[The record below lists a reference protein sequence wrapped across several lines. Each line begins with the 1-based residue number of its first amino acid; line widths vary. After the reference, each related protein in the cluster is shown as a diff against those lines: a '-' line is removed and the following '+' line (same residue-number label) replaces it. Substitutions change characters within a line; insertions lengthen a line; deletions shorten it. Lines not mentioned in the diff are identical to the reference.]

1 MHGRTDTI
9 GNTEQVTQISVATLE
24 GSVMTNPHRTELH
37 VLRAEVGGREASIST
52 VPTAEDE
59 TELERALHELRRHM
73 TDVATEAEEMVA
85 EHPMA
90 SLAAAFC
97 LGMIAGRLSGGFK

>member
-1 MHGRTDTI
+1 
-9 GNTEQVTQISVATLE
+9 
-24 GSVMTNPHRTELH
+24 MTHPHRTELH
-37 VLRAEVGGREASIST
+37 ALRAEVGDREAPICV
-52 VPTAEDE
+52 VPSAEDAS
-59 TELERALHELRRHM
+59 ELERALHELRRHM
-73 TDVATEAEEMVA
+73 TDVAKEAEEMVS

>member
-1 MHGRTDTI
+1 MT
-9 GNTEQVTQISVATLE
+9 TQ
-24 GSVMTNPHRTELH
+24 HRTELH
-37 VLRAEVGGREASIST
+37 ALRTEVGSREPAPVT
-52 VPTAEDE
+52 APPNAEDA

-73 TDVATEAEEMVA
+73 TDVAKEAEEMVT

-97 LGMIAGRLSGGFK
+97 LGMIVGRLSGAFK

>member
-1 MHGRTDTI
+1 MASQH
-9 GNTEQVTQISVATLE
+9 Q
-24 GSVMTNPHRTELH
+24 TELH
-37 VLRAEVGGREASIST
+37 ALRAEVSGREAPIT
-52 VPTAEDE
+52 AVPNVEDE

-73 TDVATEAEEMVA
+73 TGVAKEAEEMVA

-97 LGMIAGRLSGGFK
+97 LGMIAGRLSGGSK

>member
-1 MHGRTDTI
+1 
-9 GNTEQVTQISVATLE
+9 
-24 GSVMTNPHRTELH
+24 
-37 VLRAEVGGREASIST
+37 
-52 VPTAEDE
+52 
-59 TELERALHELRRHM
+59 M
-73 TDVATEAEEMVA
+73 TDVAKEAEEMVA

>member
-1 MHGRTDTI
+1 M
-9 GNTEQVTQISVATLE
+9 
-24 GSVMTNPHRTELH
+24 
-37 VLRAEVGGREASIST
+37 
-52 VPTAEDE
+52 VPNAEDDS
-59 TELERALHELRRHM
+59 ELERALHELRRHM
-73 TDVATEAEEMVA
+73 TDVAKEAEEMVS